1 MPNGM
6 SDSDS
11 QETPSSNAS
20 TPKSGTSIRI
30 KAQAAENVCS
40 LMSVFR
46 GHRGHDRIEILDLQ
60 LPMHSEPITTN
71 VVSSNPAQVRC
82 T

>member
-40 LMSVFR
+40 LMSVTCLYLEAIMVMIVLKF
-46 GHRGHDRIEILDLQ
+46 
-60 LPMHSEPITTN
+60 
-71 VVSSNPAQVRC
+71 
-82 T
+82 